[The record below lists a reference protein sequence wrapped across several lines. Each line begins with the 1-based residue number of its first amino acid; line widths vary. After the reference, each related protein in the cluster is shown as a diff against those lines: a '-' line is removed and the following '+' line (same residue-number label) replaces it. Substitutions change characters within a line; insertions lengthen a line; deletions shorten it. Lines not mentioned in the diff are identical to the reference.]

1 MHQYKNPLKK
11 NLLILSGGIEAIEGI
26 KVAKKMGLQTIVC
39 DGNKNAP
46 GKSYADEFL
55 IGNIYDPIEIKN
67 VISKY
72 RKKKS
77 IDGVITIAS
86 DAVRSVSTVAKQLN
100 LSGNSMKTSILS
112 TDKLKMK
119 KVFQKYS
126 LPIPNFV
133 GISSR
138 NELHK
143 QIKHFSDA
151 VLKPVDNR
159 GSRGVIRIN
168 KNSDVDK
175 AFDYSMNFS
184 SSKKL
189 ILEKWLSGYQLSTE
203 SFVIS
208 GKTYL
213 CGVADR
219 NYSNLKNTFPY
230 VIEDGGETPSR
241 FYPKI
246 KNELQKIMDVV
257 AKAFEIKNGVLKGD
271 IVLKNNRLYII
282 EIATRLS
289 GGFWSTMSIPLVYR
303 INLIEKAILLALGL
317 KTKPPPKQL
326 RHYCYEVNRYIFPNP
341 GIIKNITKPPREKI
355 PKYVTYLEVNAKV
368 GDRVYAITNHPMRKG
383 RIQVIGKTRNQCIKR
398 VKKIRNLIK
407 IKTNSN

>member
-1 MHQYKNPLKK
+1 
-11 NLLILSGGIEAIEGI
+11 
-26 KVAKKMGLQTIVC
+26 
-39 DGNKNAP
+39 
-46 GKSYADEFL
+46 
-55 IGNIYDPIEIKN
+55 
-67 VISKY
+67 
-72 RKKKS
+72 
-77 IDGVITIAS
+77 
-86 DAVRSVSTVAKQLN
+86 
-100 LSGNSMKTSILS
+100 
-112 TDKLKMK
+112 
-119 KVFQKYS
+119 
-126 LPIPNFV
+126 
-133 GISSR
+133 
-138 NELHK
+138 
-143 QIKHFSDA
+143 

-159 GSRGVIRIN
+159 GARGVIRIN

-175 AFDYSMNFS
+175 AFNYSMNFS

-203 SFVIS
+203 ALVIS

-230 VIEDGGETPSR
+230 VIEDGGETPSK

-271 IVLKNNRLYII
+271 IILKNNRLYII

-368 GDRVYAITNHPMRKG
+368 GDRVDAIINHPMRKG

-398 VKKIRNLIK
+398 VTKIRNLIK
-407 IKTNSN
+407 IKTN

>member
-1 MHQYKNPLKK
+1 MYPYKNPLKK

-26 KVAKKMGLQTIVC
+26 KVAKKMGLRTIVC
-39 DGNKNAP
+39 DGNENAP

-86 DAVRSVSTVAKQLN
+86 DAVRSVSTVVKQLN

-126 LPIPNFV
+126 LPIPNYV
-133 GISSR
+133 GISNR

-143 QIKHFSDA
+143 QIEHFSDA

-189 ILEKWLSGYQLSTE
+189 ILEKWLHGYQLSSE
-203 SFVIS
+203 SLVIS
-208 GKTYL
+208 SKTHL
-213 CGVADR
+213 CGTADR

-326 RHYCYEVNRYIFPNP
+326 KHYCYEANRYLFPNT
-341 GIIKNITKPPREKI
+341 GIIKSITKPTREKI

>member
-26 KVAKKMGLQTIVC
+26 KVAKKMGLRTIVC
-39 DGNKNAP
+39 DGNENAP

-72 RKKKS
+72 PKKKS
-77 IDGVITIAS
+77 IYGVIKIAS
-86 DAVRSVSTVAKQLN
+86 DAVRSVSTVVKQLN

-203 SFVIS
+203 SLVIS

-246 KNELQKIMDVV
+246 KNELQKIMDAV

-271 IVLKNNRLYII
+271 IILKNNRLYII

-341 GIIKNITKPPREKI
+341 GIIKNITKPSREKI

-398 VKKIRNLIK
+398 VTKIRNLIK
-407 IKTNSN
+407 IKTN

>member
-1 MHQYKNPLKK
+1 MTKT
-11 NLLILSGGIEAIEGI
+11 IWIVGGGVESIPGI
-26 KVAKKMGLQTIVC
+26 RLAKKLGLNVVVS
-39 DGNKNAP
+39 DGNPNAP
-46 GKSYADEFL
+46 GLKFAD
-55 IGNIYDPIEIKN
+55 
-67 VISKY
+67 
-72 RKKKS
+72 KS
-77 IDGVITIAS
+77 IIAS
-86 DAVRSVSTVAKQLN
+86 TYDIEGTVNAAYEYHQNVNPIDAVICIATDVPLTVASIAEKLSLPGITTETARKCSDKFLMKETLLAAGIPIPWFSLVKSVSELC
-100 LSGNSMKTSILS
+100 SI
-112 TDKLKMK
+112 
-119 KVFQKYS
+119 
-126 LPIPNFV
+126 
-133 GISSR
+133 ISER
-138 NELHK
+138 GFPLV
-143 QIKHFSDA
+143 I
-151 VLKPVDNR
+151 KPVDSR

-168 KNSDVDK
+168 KNSDIDK

-184 SSKKL
+184 PSKKL
-189 ILEKWLSGYQLSTE
+189 ILEKWLSGYQLSSE
-203 SFVIS
+203 SLVIS
-208 GKTYL
+208 GKTHL
-213 CGVADR
+213 CGISDR

-368 GDRVYAITNHPMRKG
+368 GDRVDAIINHPMRKG

-407 IKTNSN
+407 IKTNPD

>member
-1 MHQYKNPLKK
+1 MRRYKNPLKK
-11 NLLILSGGIEAIEGI
+11 NLLILSGGIEALEGI
-26 KVAKKMGLQTIVC
+26 KVAKKMGLRTIVC

-46 GKSYADEFL
+46 GRSYADEFL
-55 IGNIYDPIEIKN
+55 IGNIYDPDEIKN
-67 VISKY
+67 IISKY
-72 RKKKS
+72 AKKNS

-86 DAVRSVSTVAKQLN
+86 DAVRSVSAVAKLLS

-126 LPIPNFV
+126 VPIPNFV
-133 GISSR
+133 GIKSR

-143 QIKHFSDA
+143 QIEYFSDA
-151 VLKPVDNR
+151 VLKPVDSR

-168 KNSDVDK
+168 KNSDIDK

-184 SSKKL
+184 PSKKL
-189 ILEKWLSGYQLSTE
+189 ILEKWLSGYQLSSE
-203 SFVIS
+203 SLVIS
-208 GKTYL
+208 GKTHL
-213 CGVADR
+213 CGLSDR

-246 KNELQKIMDVV
+246 KNELQKIMDTVT
-257 AKAFEIKNGVLKGD
+257 KAFEIKNGVLKGD

-326 RHYCYEVNRYIFPNP
+326 KHYCYEANRYLFPNT
-341 GIIKNITKPPREKI
+341 GIIKSITKPTREKI
-355 PKYVTYLEVNAKV
+355 PKYVTYFEVNAKV
-368 GDRVYAITNHPMRKG
+368 GDRVDAITNHPMRKG
-383 RIQVIGKTRNQCIKR
+383 RIQVIGKTRNQCTKR

-407 IKTNSN
+407 IKMNPD

>member
-26 KVAKKMGLQTIVC
+26 KVAKKMGLRTIVC
-39 DGNKNAP
+39 DGNENAP

-72 RKKKS
+72 PKKKS

-86 DAVRSVSTVAKQLN
+86 DAVRSVSTVVKQLN

-203 SFVIS
+203 SLVIS

-246 KNELQKIMDVV
+246 KNELQKIMDAV

-271 IVLKNNRLYII
+271 IILKNNRLYII

-326 RHYCYEVNRYIFPNP
+326 RHYCHEVNRYIFPNP

-355 PKYVTYLEVNAKV
+355 PKYVTYFEVNAKV

-398 VKKIRNLIK
+398 VTKIRNLIK
-407 IKTNSN
+407 IKTN

>member
-1 MHQYKNPLKK
+1 MHPYKNPLKK

-26 KVAKKMGLQTIVC
+26 KVAKKMGLRTIVC

-55 IGNIYDPIEIKN
+55 IGNIYDPAEIKN
-67 VISKY
+67 VVSKY
-72 RKKKS
+72 TKKKS

-86 DAVRSVSTVAKQLN
+86 DAVRSVSTVAKQLS
-100 LSGNSMKTSILS
+100 LPGNSVKTSILS

-119 KVFQKYS
+119 ELFEKYS
-126 LPIPNFV
+126 LLIPKFV
-133 GISSR
+133 GINNR
-138 NELHK
+138 NELRK
-143 QIKHFSDA
+143 QIEYFGDA

-159 GSRGVIRIN
+159 GARGVIRIN

-175 AFDYSMNFS
+175 AFNYSMNFS

-203 SFVIS
+203 ALVIS

-230 VIEDGGETPSR
+230 VIEDGGETPSK

-271 IVLKNNRLYII
+271 IILKNNRLYII

-368 GDRVYAITNHPMRKG
+368 GDRVDAIINHPMRKG

-398 VKKIRNLIK
+398 VTKIRNLIK
-407 IKTNSN
+407 IETN

>member
-26 KVAKKMGLQTIVC
+26 KVAKKMGLRTIVC
-39 DGNKNAP
+39 DGNENAP

-86 DAVRSVSTVAKQLN
+86 DAVRSVSTVVKQLN

-138 NELHK
+138 NELHE
-143 QIKHFSDA
+143 QIKHFGDA

-203 SFVIS
+203 SLVIS

-230 VIEDGGETPSR
+230 VIEDGGETPSK

-246 KNELQKIMDVV
+246 KNELQKIMDAV

-271 IVLKNNRLYII
+271 IILKNNRLYII

-398 VKKIRNLIK
+398 VTKIRNLIK
-407 IKTNSN
+407 IKTN